1 MAELRHYL
9 DIIRFRRPIWM
20 DTDSVVYISNQGG
33 VDQLWRKDKGEEPV
47 QLTYNE
53 NYIGSYLV
61 DHSSQT
67 IYYTL
72 SEGGDEKFQIYAL
85 RNQQSEKISAS
96 NNEVNYLGSLRHDG
110 QELVYT
116 SNARDFE
123 HFDLVTY
130 HTATGQRSIK
140 IENHDHYNF
149 PVSLSPND
157 RYFIY
162 QKLFSE
168 DDQPLWLYDFEA
180 EEAEALFDK
189 QGAYD
194 KAVWKK
200 DSSGFYFLTNLE
212 SNFIYLADYDLKTKA
227 MTKLLD
233 FPWDVENLSLSPDG
247 RYLAL
252 IINDNGRSVLKIYE
266 TASMQEREISGQ
278 AQGVMAY
285 YDSLEWDAAS
295 KRLLFVF
302 SSGSQPDQIMYYS
315 LDDGLFHQIQSNKL
329 HPSIQYLTV
338 EPLLKHFESFDGL
351 KVPYWLYLPKGIESI
366 PPEGLPLMIEIHGG
380 PEAQERA
387 DFNEY
392 IQYFLSHGIAIA
404 APNVRGSTGYGKE
417 YTAMDNIEKR
427 LDSVKDI
434 EWLVKDL
441 RENKIAHPD
450 KIVVSG
456 TSYGGFMA
464 LSSAGRY
471 SDLFCGAVD
480 NVGMFNLV
488 SFLENTSSYRRAHRE
503 TEYGSLEDDRESLYK
518 VSPIAVV
525 DQIKTPLMV
534 IHGANDARVPVDE
547 AEQVVD
553 NLRQRQIP
561 VEYLRYED
569 EGHGL
574 QKRKNKLDCYPQII
588 AFVKQCM
595 HI

>member
-47 QLTYNE
+47 QLTNNE

-285 YDSLEWDAAS
+285 YDSLEWDVAS

-329 HPSIQYLTV
+329 HPSIQDLTV

-441 RENKIAHPD
+441 KDNHIAHPD